1 MANTILYPTRG
12 GPSSYPNQD
21 LVITLAKDRGADLV
35 FMYVSNVHFL
45 DHFASPLLVDI
56 ETSLDEM
63 GEFLLAMAQER
74 AEKAGMKAR
83 TVVRHGEFREVLEE
97 EIHNQGATTVVL
109 GSPAAGTG
117 ITTQKYLRMLTQLIV
132 ENTGVEV
139 ILVDNGE
146 ILEQGQPTGNRNH
159 I

>member
-21 LVITLAKDRGADLV
+21 LVITLAKDRGSELV
-35 FMYVSNVHFL
+35 FMYVSSVHFL

-74 AEKAGMKAR
+74 AKKAGMKAR
-83 TVVRHGEFREVLEE
+83 TVVRHGEFREILEE
-97 EIHNQGATTVVL
+97 EIRKQGATTVVL
-109 GSPAAGTG
+109 GSPSEETG
-117 ITTQKYLRMLTQLIV
+117 VTTQKYLRKLTQLLV
-132 ENTGVEV
+132 ENMGVEV
-139 ILVDNGE
+139 FLVDNGA
-146 ILEQGQPTGNRNH
+146 ILEQEQPNENKH
-159 I
+159 NK